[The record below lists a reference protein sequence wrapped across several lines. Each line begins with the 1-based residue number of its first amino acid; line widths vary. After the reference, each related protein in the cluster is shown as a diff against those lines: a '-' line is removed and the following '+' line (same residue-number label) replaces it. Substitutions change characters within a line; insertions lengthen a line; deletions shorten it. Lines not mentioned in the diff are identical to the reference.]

1 MPRLILLLTSC
12 LIATSAC
19 GYDSNGPYNSGD
31 TTNVAGAY
39 RATLVTSTT
48 DTVVSDLTAL
58 GLTIDLS
65 LASSGEMSGLL
76 AISDRNGVPTN
87 SLKITGTWTQVDSL
101 LTIADDHDTF
111 VSHLRFL
118 VQPGRLEGLG
128 TVEKATIRVEL
139 ERLSA

>member
-1 MPRLILLLTSC
+1 MPRMFLLLTSC

-39 RATLVTSTT
+39 RATIVTSTT

-58 GLTIDLS
+58 GLRIDLS
-65 LASSGEMSGLL
+65 LASTGEMSGLL
-76 AISDRNGVPTN
+76 AIANGNNPPVN
-87 SLKITGTWTQVDSL
+87 SLKITGRWTQVDSL
-101 LTIADDHDTF
+101 LTITDDHDTF

-118 VQPGRLEGLG
+118 VQPGRLEGIG
-128 TVEKATIRVEL
+128 MVEQATIRVEL
-139 ERLSA
+139 ERLAA